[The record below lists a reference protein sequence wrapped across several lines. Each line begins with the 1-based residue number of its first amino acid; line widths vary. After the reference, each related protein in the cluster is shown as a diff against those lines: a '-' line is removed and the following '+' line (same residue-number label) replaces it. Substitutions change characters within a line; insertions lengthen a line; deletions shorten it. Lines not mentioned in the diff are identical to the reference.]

1 MESIIGS
8 TRHSALRIVE
18 SPSRRV
24 SEMNTS
30 AKGSAYEN
38 AFKHVLERKPDV
50 KLVMRAA
57 GSMGMFDLIAVD
69 QFGAEGYQLKSGRL
83 SCRAAAELTTANWM
97 RLGMPQWF
105 GVTTVHK

>member
-1 MESIIGS
+1 
-8 TRHSALRIVE
+8 
-18 SPSRRV
+18 
-24 SEMNTS
+24 MNTS

-38 AFKHVLERKPDV
+38 AFKHRLEQNPDV

-57 GSMGMFDLIAVD
+57 ASKGMFDLIAVD

-83 SCRAAAELTTANWM
+83 SCRKAKQLTIDNWM

-105 GVTTVHK
+105 GVTTVHKTKEKEFCEH